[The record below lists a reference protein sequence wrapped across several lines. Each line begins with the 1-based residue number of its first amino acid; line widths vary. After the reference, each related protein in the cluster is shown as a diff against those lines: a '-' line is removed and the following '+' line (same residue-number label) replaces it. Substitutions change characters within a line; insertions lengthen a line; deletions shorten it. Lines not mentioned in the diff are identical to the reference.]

1 MDMHNIETEIQKRIH
16 RDPEILAGK
25 PVIRGTRIPVYVIID
40 LFWNGLSEAEI
51 VEDYPSLSV
60 EDVRAALA
68 FHLRENS
75 LASASA

>member
-1 MDMHNIETEIQKRIH
+1 MQDIETEIQKRIH

-40 LFWNGLSEAEI
+40 LFWNGVSEAEI
-51 VEDYPSLSV
+51 VDDYPTLSL

-68 FHLRENS
+68 YHLRETS
-75 LASASA
+75 TALASA

>member
-1 MDMHNIETEIQKRIH
+1 MNDIELEIRQRIF

-40 LFWNGLSEAEI
+40 RFWNGISEAEI
-51 VEDYPSLSV
+51 LDDYPSLSQ

-68 FHLRENS
+68 FHLREVTPAD
-75 LASASA
+75 AS